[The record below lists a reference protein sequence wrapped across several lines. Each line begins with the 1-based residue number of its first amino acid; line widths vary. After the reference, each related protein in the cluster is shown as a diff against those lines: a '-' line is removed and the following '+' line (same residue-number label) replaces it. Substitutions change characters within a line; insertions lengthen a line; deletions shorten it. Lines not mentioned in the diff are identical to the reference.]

1 MVLSRRRRFAA
12 NGAGL
17 AAEGPLGIPV
27 GVLIGFVALVA
38 CIIATG
44 YYATSRANQ
53 EAAEAK
59 SKLAEME
66 KRWAERGGLSQSQG
80 GQAEPPPEGL
90 GTMQAGGM
98 SQMKMDAASEAAAVA
113 AADGLATC
121 AADLRRAN
129 QQLRIARGWVR
140 EGLEHCVKLRKKYSK
155 ARHKWQARKGKGGA
169 GGAGGAGAGGAG
181 GAGAGAADGDSGY
194 GDGIDEGKHGKD
206 HDGHSDDHGDDH
218 SDEHGDNPKRKSSMH
233 DEDDD
238 EKDEKDDED
247 KEDKD
252 DEDEHGKDKHG
263 DGEKMLDKDG
273 KDDEEDDKD
282 DDADHEKGV
291 KAGMGV

>member
-1 MVLSRRRRFAA
+1 MVLSRRRRFAV

-38 CIIATG
+38 CVIATG

-59 SKLAEME
+59 AKLAEME

-80 GQAEPPPEGL
+80 GQAEPPPGGL
-90 GTMQAGGM
+90 GTTQAGGM
-98 SQMKMDAASEAAAVA
+98 SQMKMDAEAAAA
-113 AADGLATC
+113 ASAGLATC
-121 AADLRRAN
+121 SADLKRAK

-169 GGAGGAGAGGAG
+169 SAAAA
-181 GAGAGAADGDSGY
+181 AAGAADGDSGY
-194 GDGIDEGKHGKD
+194 GDGIE
-206 HDGHSDDHGDDH
+206 
-218 SDEHGDNPKRKSSMH
+218 
-233 DEDDD
+233 DD

-247 KEDKD
+247 KEDKEDEHGLDKHGGDGDGDRDDTHVKDRKDD
-252 DEDEHGKDKHG
+252 DEDE
-263 DGEKMLDKDG
+263 
-273 KDDEEDDKD
+273 KD
-282 DDADHEKGV
+282 DDADHEIGV
-291 KAGMGV
+291 KAGVGV